1 MLWKLE
7 DDELT
12 LPQLVQGLERIRVG
26 AIVSKENMKVKHI
39 VEEMDAV
46 EARLFSAFKMDRFIQ
61 KSKIGN

>member
-1 MLWKLE
+1 
-7 DDELT
+7 
-12 LPQLVQGLERIRVG
+12 
-26 AIVSKENMKVKHI
+26 VSKENMKVKHI